1 MKKPLVITILQPGV
15 CLLAWCI
22 LANGVTLCAQNAV
35 VYSAGGPPPPGDT
48 NVSVQVCGGAGGVGG
63 AGVALCINGS
73 SIGAILLKTC
83 DQNQDGK
90 VTLDELENVAATY
103 FKLWDT
109 NSDGYLSA
117 NEFAAGL
124 KSLFPAP
131 PPGAQAMAVV
141 NGIAV
146 QVSPD
151 DMPTPATQIV
161 KNIMD
166 LADTNKDG
174 QLSLQE
180 INNWLDKSFSQWD
193 LNGDGALDAL
203 ELDAVFSELAQPD

>member
-15 CLLAWCI
+15 CLLAWSI
-22 LANGVTLCAQNAV
+22 LTNGVTLCAQNAV
-35 VYSAGGPPPPGDT
+35 VYSAGGPPAPGDT
-48 NVSVQVCGGAGGVGG
+48 NVSVQVSGGVGG
-63 AGVALCINGS
+63 PGFALCINGS
-73 SIGAILLKTC
+73 SIGTILLKAC

-90 VTLDELENVAATY
+90 VTLDELESVAATY

-109 NSDGYLSA
+109 NGDGCLSGD
-117 NEFAAGL
+117 ELEAGL

-141 NGIAV
+141 NGVAV
-146 QVSPD
+146 QMSPD

-161 KNIMD
+161 KNVMA

-180 INNWLDKSFSQWD
+180 MNNWLDKSFSQWD
-193 LNGDGALDAL
+193 LNGDGALDAS
-203 ELDAVFSELAQPD
+203 ELDAVFSQLAQPN